1 MNCKIDQKFKS
12 HEIITI
18 RATSDDFNLIENF
31 IDLVKTNYNRRISIS
46 SAVRLALQMTK
57 GMKPTPE
64 AIETLLLTD
73 GRRKKSVKGHFPS
86 KIGGTRSESFL
97 E

>member
-1 MNCKIDQKFKS
+1 MNYKIDQKFKP

-18 RATSDDFNLIENF
+18 RATSSDFNLLENF
-31 IDLVKTNYNRRISIS
+31 IDCVKTNYNKRISIS
-46 SAVRLALQMTK
+46 AAIRLSLQMTK

-73 GRRKKSVKGHFPS
+73 RRRKKSLTDCSSP
-86 KIGGTRSESFL
+86 KIGGIRSESL
-97 E
+97 

>member
-1 MNCKIDQKFKS
+1 MNYKIDQKLTP

-18 RATSDDFNLIENF
+18 RATASDFNLLENF
-31 IDLVKTNYNRRISIS
+31 IDCVKINYNRRISIS
-46 SAVRLALQMTK
+46 AAIRLSLQMTK

-73 GRRKKSVKGHFPS
+73 RRRKKSSNDCFSP
-86 KIGGTRSESFL
+86 KIGGIRSESL
-97 E
+97 